1 MFRLEQTF
9 INLITLEYII
19 YKIKK
24 SSIIEMFLRIGEWT
38 EKLISRHIYRYII
51 YLLSVKI

>member
-24 SSIIEMFLRIGEWT
+24 ISIIEMFLIIGEWT